1 MESNIK
7 GYEVIEEIN
16 KGAFCDSYK
25 VRKGGTNYF
34 LKAYKD
40 PTSMSEDYEQF
51 KQNQRTMIPL
61 LKSIGGQVETIVED
75 FEVKGLYYQVKEFI
89 TGATNLRDWLN
100 DNDNYDERLDVALQF
115 CEILKA
121 IHGKNI
127 VHQDLKPEQVMVVKD
142 SSKKAGVKIILTDFD
157 WSVPNGN
164 IVRIVGTP
172 GYGNIDGTNLS
183 YKSDIFTFGIILC
196 ELLAGVNPFVITEKE
211 EDRIFE
217 PEKWKEWVTEKDYVL
232 PIKINDDLPKS
243 VNDII
248 VACLEPEQSK
258 RPTLDE
264 IMGVLQGKPAPDRLY
279 PRKKAK
285 LRAPSGD
292 VMIMVPG
299 TGYGRKHF
307 KELFG
312 RTTDTESNP
321 VYKYL
326 DKNYAVLSVVQ
337 EGEDIL
343 LGCPANG
350 FAKNKIKLNGIEMSS
365 KPTMVKNGD
374 KISIFSTGKETDIVS
389 FTIEVL

>member
-1 MESNIK
+1 MESIIN
-7 GYEVIEEIN
+7 GYEVVEEIN

-61 LKSIGGQVETIVED
+61 LKSIGGQVENIVED

-100 DNDNYDERLDVALQF
+100 DNDNYDERLDVAIQF
-115 CEILKA
+115 CEILKS

-142 SSKKAGVKIILTDFD
+142 SSRKAGVKIILTDFD

-183 YKSDIFTFGIILC
+183 NKSDIFTYGIILC

-232 PIKINDDLPKS
+232 PIKINNDLPKS
-243 VNDII
+243 INDII
-248 VACLEPEQSK
+248 VACLEPEQRK

-264 IMGVLQGKPAPDRLY
+264 IMAVLQGKPAPDRLY

-292 VMIMVPG
+292 VMIMVPS

-312 RTTDTESNP
+312 RTTDTDSNP

-350 FAKNKIKLNGIEMSS
+350 IAKNKIKLNGIEMSS
-365 KPTMVKNGD
+365 KPTAVKNGD
-374 KISIFSTGKETDIVS
+374 KISIFSTGKGTDIVT
-389 FTIEVL
+389 FTIEII

>member
-1 MESNIK
+1 MESIIN
-7 GYEVIEEIN
+7 GYEVVEEIN

-61 LKSIGGQVETIVED
+61 LKSIGGQVENIVED
-75 FEVKGLYYQVKEFI
+75 FELKGLYYQVKEFI

-100 DNDNYDERLDVALQF
+100 DNDNYDERLDVAIQF
-115 CEILKA
+115 CEILKS

-172 GYGNIDGTNLS
+172 GYGNIDGTSLS
-183 YKSDIFTFGIILC
+183 NKSDIFTYGIILC

-232 PIKINDDLPKS
+232 PIKINNDLPKS
-243 VNDII
+243 INDII

-264 IMGVLQGKPAPDRLY
+264 IKAVLQGKPAPDRLY

-312 RTTDTESNP
+312 RTTDTDSNP

-350 FAKNKIKLNGIEMSS
+350 IAKNKIKLNGIEMSS
-365 KPTMVKNGD
+365 KPTAVKNGD
-374 KISIFSTGKETDIVS
+374 KISIFSTGKGTDIVT
-389 FTIEVL
+389 FTIEII

>member
-1 MESNIK
+1 MESNIN
-7 GYEVIEEIN
+7 GYEVVEEIN

-40 PTSMSEDYEQF
+40 PTSMSPDYERF
-51 KQNQRTMIPL
+51 VQNQRTLFPV
-61 LKSIGGQVETIVED
+61 LKSIGSQVETIVED

-89 TGATNLRDWLN
+89 TGATNLRNWLN
-100 DNDNYDERLDVALQF
+100 DNDNYDERLDVAIQF
-115 CEILKA
+115 CEILKLV
-121 IHGKNI
+121 HGKNI
-127 VHQDLKPEQVMVVKD
+127 IHQDLKPEQVMVLKD
-142 SSKKAGVKIILTDFD
+142 SSKKSGVRIILTDFD

-164 IVRIVGTP
+164 IVRVVGTP
-172 GYGNIDGTNLS
+172 GYGSIDGTNLS

-196 ELLAGVNPFVITEKE
+196 ELLAGVNPYVFSE
-211 EDRIFE
+211 EEERIYE
-217 PEKWKEWVTEKDYVL
+217 PEKWNKWVTEKDYAL
-232 PIKINDDLPKS
+232 PKKINEDLPKYI
-243 VNDII
+243 NDII
-248 VACLEPEQSK
+248 VACLEPEQEK
-258 RPTLDE
+258 RPSLDE
-264 IMGVLQGKPAPDRLY
+264 ILAVLQGKPAPERLY

-312 RTTDTESNP
+312 RTFDSESNE

-337 EGEDIL
+337 EGDEL
-343 LGCPANG
+343 LLACPANS
-350 FAKNKIKLNGIEMSS
+350 FAKNKIKLNGMEMSN
-365 KPTMVKNGD
+365 KPTLVKTGD
-374 KISIFSTGKETDIVS
+374 KISIFSTGKAADIVS
-389 FTIEVL
+389 FMIEVI

>member
-1 MESNIK
+1 M
-7 GYEVIEEIN
+7 
-16 KGAFCDSYK
+16 A
-25 VRKGGTNYF
+25 
-34 LKAYKD
+34 
-40 PTSMSEDYEQF
+40 
-51 KQNQRTMIPL
+51 
-61 LKSIGGQVETIVED
+61 
-75 FEVKGLYYQVKEFI
+75 
-89 TGATNLRDWLN
+89 
-100 DNDNYDERLDVALQF
+100 
-115 CEILKA
+115 
-121 IHGKNI
+121 
-127 VHQDLKPEQVMVVKD
+127 
-142 SSKKAGVKIILTDFD
+142 
-157 WSVPNGN
+157 
-164 IVRIVGTP
+164 
-172 GYGNIDGTNLS
+172 
-183 YKSDIFTFGIILC
+183 
-196 ELLAGVNPFVITEKE
+196 
-211 EDRIFE
+211 
-217 PEKWKEWVTEKDYVL
+217 
-232 PIKINDDLPKS
+232 
-243 VNDII
+243 
-248 VACLEPEQSK
+248 
-258 RPTLDE
+258 
-264 IMGVLQGKPAPDRLY
+264 VLQGKPAPDRLY

-374 KISIFSTGKETDIVS
+374 KISIFSTGKGTDIVS